1 MFAENLQS
9 FPLKAVSLRSM
20 VAVGTMAA
28 SMLLGTGCGAIDKL
42 KARDHLN
49 QGVNSFK
56 SGNYTDAADNFKQAI
71 ELDPTFDVARIY
83 LATAYVQQY
92 IPGTET
98 AENKKFASA
107 AMEEFGKVLKAD
119 PKNVL
124 ATQNVASLY
133 YQTKDF
139 ANAVEWNKKVVAL
152 NPQDKSAFY
161 TLGVIA
167 WTQFIGPDRE
177 ARNASKMKPEDP
189 CPISNAKDRAA
200 LKEKY
205 WQSLTDGIDYEDKAL
220 KIDPEY
226 ENAMSYK
233 NLLLRYRA
241 DLLDTKDACQADVK
255 QADELMQ
262 KALETTKA
270 KAEKKAKAGT
280 N

>member
-1 MFAENLQS
+1 MFALNFKTS
-9 FPLKAVSLRSM
+9 PLKTIA
-20 VAVGTMAA
+20 AVGTLVAT
-28 SMLLGTGCGAIDKL
+28 MLLGTGCNALSKL

-56 SGNYTDAADNFKQAI
+56 AGNYTDAADNFKQAI
-71 ELDPTFDVARIY
+71 ELDPTFDVARLY

-98 AENKKFASA
+98 PENKKYASA
-107 AMEEFGKVLKAD
+107 AMEEFGKVLKTD
-119 PKNVL
+119 PKNLL
-124 ATQNVASLY
+124 ATQSVANLY

-139 ANAVEWNKKVVAL
+139 PNAVEWNKKVTEI
-152 NPQDKSAFY
+152 NPQDKAAFY

-189 CPISNAKDRAA
+189 CPIKDAKDRAA

-205 WQSLTDGIDYEDKAL
+205 WQSLTDGIDFEDKAL

-241 DLLDTKDACQADVK
+241 DLVDTKEACLADVK
-255 QADELMQ
+255 QADDLMQ
-262 KALETTKA
+262 KALETTKM
-270 KAEKKAKAGT
+270 KAEKKAKAGG